1 VAEYRDNPAGLAA
14 IQYAS
19 ARYARRVA
27 DEVRD
32 DMERLVPVDTGL
44 LKASINV
51 EAVGDTTYI
60 TVGDNGAFYW
70 AFQEF
75 GTSKMA
81 ARPFIRPA
89 LDRRRGVVGLG
100 GGL

>member
-19 ARYARRVA
+19 NRYARRVA

-32 DMERLVPVDTGL
+32 DMERLAAVDTGL
-44 LKASINV
+44 MKASISV

-70 AFQEF
+70 SYVEW
-75 GTSKMA
+75 GTSRMKA
-81 ARPFIRPA
+81 QPFIRPA

>member
-1 VAEYRDNPAGLAA
+1 MGGYTENTAGLAA

-19 ARYARRVA
+19 NRYARRVA

-32 DMERLVPVDTGL
+32 DMERLAAVDTGL
-44 LKASINV
+44 MKASIDV

-70 AFQEF
+70 FFVEY
-75 GTSKMA
+75 GTSKMRA
-81 ARPFIRPA
+81 QPFVRPA